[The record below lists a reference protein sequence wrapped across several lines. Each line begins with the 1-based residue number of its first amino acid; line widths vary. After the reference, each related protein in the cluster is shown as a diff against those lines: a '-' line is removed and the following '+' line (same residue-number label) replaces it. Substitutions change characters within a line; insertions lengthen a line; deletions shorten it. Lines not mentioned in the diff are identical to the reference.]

1 MQAERI
7 LQIIVDWAKKQPT
20 FQAVAVVGS
29 RARGTARA
37 ESDID
42 LVLLVTNPRA
52 FRADVAWLDAID
64 WNAIGSRPMK
74 WRDEDYGELWSRRLW
89 LEQNGGEFEFGFA
102 SPSWADVNPLDPGTR
117 RVIADGCSILHDPKK
132 ILRRLC
138 AAVRHHKSA
147 ETTVCSVQK
156 SRFPRHIRNQGTL
169 RH

>member
-20 FQAVAVVGS
+20 IQAVAVVGS
-29 RARGTARA
+29 HARGTARA

-74 WRDEDYGELWSRRLW
+74 WRNEDYGELWSRRLW
-89 LEQNGGEFEFGFA
+89 LEQNGGEVEFGFA
-102 SPSWADVNPLDPGTR
+102 SPSWADVNPLDLGTR
-117 RVIADGCSILHDPKK
+117 RVIADGCRILHDPKK
-132 ILRRLC
+132 ILSRLC
-138 AAVRHHKSA
+138 AAIGG
-147 ETTVCSVQK
+147 
-156 SRFPRHIRNQGTL
+156 PRQP
-169 RH
+169 